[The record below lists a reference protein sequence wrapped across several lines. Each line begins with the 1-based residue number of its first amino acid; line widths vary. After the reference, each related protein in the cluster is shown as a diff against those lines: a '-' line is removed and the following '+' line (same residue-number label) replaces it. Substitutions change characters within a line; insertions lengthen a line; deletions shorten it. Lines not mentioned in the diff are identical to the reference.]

1 MLNKI
6 TIVFL
11 ITLLILVG
19 GLGYSAWASHQQ
31 LNLIRAELSML
42 QNEQTARTE
51 ALSGEITSLNSQLR
65 SGLDNLGTEIDKNG
79 HHITDLEE
87 NVVDNQAAI
96 RSLEESTSSNLE
108 KIDTLSEKLDET
120 MLRTGSVIDATALYR
135 KVSEA
140 VVRISNGQRT
150 IGSGF
155 VYDAEGHVLTA
166 YHVIDVMDEI
176 YVIFPSGQ
184 IFAADV
190 VGSCSL
196 SDVAVLKLDSGPG
209 IEPPEISDS
218 SQVKIGDPVAAIGSP
233 FDLPE
238 SLSTGIVSQLN
249 RFAEIEGN
257 GQTRWVSNL
266 IQFDAAVNF
275 GNSGGPLFNS
285 SGGVIGLVIAR
296 VQPGEGDGIYYAVSS
311 NKFRRVADAIIAQGS
326 FDYPW
331 LGVNI
336 ADLTPQQV
344 QELGL
349 ESIHGVLVVQSLP
362 DSPAEAAGVQA
373 DDIITSIDGNAVAN
387 VAILTSYL
395 GEHLTP
401 GEPAMLTI
409 LRGTTVLEI
418 ELEVGVRS

>member
-6 TIVFL
+6 TIVLL

-31 LNLIRAELSML
+31 LNLIRAELSL
-42 QNEQTARTE
+42 FQNEQTARTE
-51 ALSGEITSLNSQLR
+51 ALGGEITSLNSQLR
-65 SGLDNLGTEIDKNG
+65 SGLDSLGTEIDKNS
-79 HHITDLEE
+79 HHITDLED

-96 RSLEESTSSNLE
+96 RSLEKSASSSLE

-120 MLRTGSVIDATALYR
+120 MLRAGSVIDATVLYR
-135 KVSEA
+135 KVSET
-140 VVRISNGQRT
+140 VVRISNGQQT

-155 VYDAEGHVLTA
+155 VYDADGHVLTA

-190 VGSCSL
+190 VGSCPL

-311 NKFRRVADAIIAQGS
+311 NKFRLVADAIIARGS

-387 VAILTSYL
+387 VAMLTSYL

-401 GEPAMLTI
+401 GEPATLTI